1 MRLCVVCVC
10 VLALAGPLPATNILL
25 NSSFEFWFGGV
36 PIGWLSSELLY
47 PGSAVQDSGSNSGT
61 YCVKLAGGDT
71 AAFVS
76 TATVVRAGYSYNFS
90 GFVRVPGLLGG
101 SFVLQFLSLQGGGV
115 GSPELLPAYY
125 SGESYREY
133 TRWVTAPDSAVLLSV
148 SFATLPSVAAYVDDV
163 TLDDTTLAG
172 VEEEREKGIEGVRER
187 ETNVRK
193 VVGLWAG
200 PERAGSGVQLYDPLG
215 RRVAGRPARGGV
227 YFVIRERQE

>member
-10 VLALAGPLPATNILL
+10 VLALAGMLPAANILL
-25 NSSFEFWFGGV
+25 NSSFEYWLGGV
-36 PIGWLSSELLY
+36 PVGWLSSELLY

-163 TLDDTTLAG
+163 TLDDTALAG

>member
-1 MRLCVVCVC
+1 MRLCVVSVC
-10 VLALAGPLPATNILL
+10 VLALAGVLPATNILL
-25 NSSFEFWFGGV
+25 NSSFEYWFGGV
-36 PIGWLSSELLY
+36 PIGWLTSELLY

-61 YCVKLAGGDT
+61 YCVKLAGGDS

-76 TATVVRAGYSYNFS
+76 SATVVRAGYSYNFS
-90 GFVRVPGLLGG
+90 GFVRAPGLLGG

-172 VEEEREKGIEGVRER
+172 VEEERDRGIEGQRER
-187 ETNVRK
+187 GAGVTK
-193 VVGLWAG
+193 VVSLWAG
-200 PERAGSGVQLYDPLG
+200 PERVGGKALLFDPLG
-215 RRVAGRPARGGV
+215 RRLAGRPARGGV

>member
-1 MRLCVVCVC
+1 MRSCVLIGCL
-10 VLALAGPLPATNILL
+10 LALAGPLPAANILL
-25 NSSFEFWFGGV
+25 NSSFELWLAGLPV
-36 PIGWLSSELLY
+36 GWLTSELLH

-61 YCVKLAGGDT
+61 YCVKLAGGDS

-101 SFVLQFLSLQGGGV
+101 SFVLQFLSLQGGAV
-115 GSPELLPAYY
+115 GSPELLPAYL

-133 TRWVTAPDSAVLLSV
+133 TRWVTAPESAALLSV
-148 SFATLPSVAAYVDDV
+148 SFATLPSLEAYIDDV

-172 VEEEREKGIEGVRER
+172 IEESPASLPAGRSGP
-187 ETNVRK
+187 RK
-193 VVGLWAG
+193 VVSLTG
-200 PERAGSGVQLYDPLG
+200 PPDHLATPAVVFDPLG

-227 YFVIRERQE
+227 YFVVPER

>member
-1 MRLCVVCVC
+1 MRLCVVVGCL
-10 VLALAGPLPATNILL
+10 LALAGPLPAANILL
-25 NSSFEFWFGGV
+25 NSSFEYWYGGL

-61 YCVKLAGGDT
+61 YCVKLVGGDT

-76 TATVVRAGYSYNFS
+76 TVAVVRAGYSYNFS
-90 GFVRVPGLLGG
+90 GFVRVPGVLGG

-115 GSPELLPAYY
+115 GSPELLPAFY

-148 SFATLPSVAAYVDDV
+148 SFATLPGVEAYVDDV
-163 TLDDTTLAG
+163 TLDDTMAG
-172 VEEEREKGIEGVRER
+172 VEEEREKGIEGGRE
-187 ETNVRK
+187 EGAGVRK
-193 VVGLWAG
+193 VVGLWAE
-200 PERAGSGVQLYDPLG
+200 PERAGGKARLFDPLG

-227 YFVIRERQE
+227 YFVVRERQE